1 MESLPQL
8 VDINSKK
15 VNKSGGNALVK
26 NSHQSLTVQGYNQ
39 DIDSKSKEDD
49 KSYADIRIKMG
60 TRKSPGKAH
69 HSLNP
74 AGTSG
79 KGNINNDI
87 DSIPSEIGE
96 DMWGEIP
103 KY

>member
-1 MESLPQL
+1 
-8 VDINSKK
+8 
-15 VNKSGGNALVK
+15 
-26 NSHQSLTVQGYNQ
+26 
-39 DIDSKSKEDD
+39 
-49 KSYADIRIKMG
+49 MG

-79 KGNINNDI
+79 KGNINNDF